1 MSNKQLTLGSLF
13 SGSGGFELAGIPNLD
28 MTIQGLQC
36 CLMHDPDDKPRCAEC
51 PYEGNCL
58 NRLKHDALTL
68 LLMQRQTIS
77 AGQLSGKQH
86 SER

>member
-1 MSNKQLTLGSLF
+1 M
-13 SGSGGFELAGIPNLD
+13 AGNHRKKVSAMPDLD
-28 MTIQGLQC
+28 MTIKGLQC
-36 CLMHDPDDKPRCAEC
+36 CVLHDPDDKPRCAEC

-77 AGQLSGKQH
+77 AGQLSRKQRLDH
-86 SER
+86 RNDVDLLIP

>member
-1 MSNKQLTLGSLF
+1 M
-13 SGSGGFELAGIPNLD
+13 PDLD
-28 MTIQGLQC
+28 MTIKGLQC
-36 CLMHDPDDKPRCAEC
+36 CVLHDPDDKPRCAEC

-77 AGQLSGKQH
+77 AIQLSGKQRLDH
-86 SER
+86 RIDVDLLIP

>member
-1 MSNKQLTLGSLF
+1 M
-13 SGSGGFELAGIPNLD
+13 AGNHRKKVSAMPDLD
-28 MTIQGLQC
+28 MTIKGLQC
-36 CLMHDPDDKPRCAEC
+36 CVLHDPDDKPRCAEC

-77 AGQLSGKQH
+77 AIQLSGKQRLDH
-86 SER
+86 RIDVDLLIP

>member
-1 MSNKQLTLGSLF
+1 MSTMP
-13 SGSGGFELAGIPNLD
+13 ALD

-36 CLMHDPDDKPRCAEC
+36 CVMRDPDDRPRCVEC

-68 LLMQRQTIS
+68 LLMQRQ
-77 AGQLSGKQH
+77 GVQLS
-86 SER
+86 

>member
-1 MSNKQLTLGSLF
+1 MSTMPDLN
-13 SGSGGFELAGIPNLD
+13 

-36 CLMHDPDDKPRCAEC
+36 CVMRDPDDRPRCAEC

-68 LLMQRQTIS
+68 LLMQRQ
-77 AGQLSGKQH
+77 GVQLS
-86 SER
+86 